1 MKNIPKFLL
10 LVIISLNILSCGS
23 EPGCGYVDSAYT
35 TYFPCYI
42 LDKTTKKN
50 LISNFGSPFN
60 NTFSSLRN
68 EQGED
73 VLIDGPI
80 LSDGTI
86 YIPPAIE
93 GKDSI
98 GISIM
103 KTYFLHLV
111 DGNKIEKDIDT
122 IKFKYELYKANN
134 CHRIDFKY
142 FQCYFN
148 DSLYVSEFSWDL
160 YPTYFNK

>member
-1 MKNIPKFLL
+1 MKYFFRL
-10 LVIISLNILSCGS
+10 LVILLIPFTIFSCGS
-23 EPGCGYVDSAYT
+23 EPGCGYVDTAYT
-35 TYFPCYI
+35 TYFPCYVA
-42 LDKTTKKN
+42 DKITKKS
-50 LISNFGSPFN
+50 LISNFGSPYDN
-60 NTFSSLRN
+60 SFSSLLN

-80 LSDGTI
+80 LNDGTL

-103 KTYFLHLV
+103 KTYYLHLV

-122 IKFKYELYKANN
+122 IRFKYELYKADN
-134 CHRIDFKY
+134 CHRIDFKN
-142 FQCYFN
+142 FKCYFN
-148 DSLYVSEFSWDL
+148 DSLYVTEFPWDL
-160 YPTYFNK
+160 PPTLFYK